1 MRKLKW
7 LFMICAMV
15 VLIGIGRTDVQAED
29 LITEDGFEYFIS
41 SPGEIEI
48 VNYHGS
54 AESIIIPAE
63 IDGKKV
69 KSVYLKHNENRDII
83 KHVTIS
89 EGILSLDNFAF
100 KDYHNLETVILPD
113 SLNAIGAGA
122 FLGCSNLKT
131 INLPENLTELDYDTF
146 KNCTSLKTIVLSNN
160 ITSIETDAFSNCS
173 SLETVILPH
182 SLTIICGEAFLNCS
196 KLNSIVLPDSLTEI
210 RMKAFYGCTSLKKLI
225 IPDSVTE
232 ISFRAFLVSDYK
244 QDGQTNYIYLDLY
257 GNPGSYAQTYASKYG
272 LNFSCLEHKN
282 IITDAGIPATC
293 TKTGTAA
300 GSYCTDCQTVISGRE
315 TIPAKGH
322 TWDNGTII
330 APPSTKSN
338 GTIMYF
344 CTACGFPKTETLPPL
359 GQTGTNPTP
368 GKPAHDLPKK
378 GSICRISG
386 GRYKVTKS
394 DLKNGTVECM
404 GISSSKVN
412 FTIPN
417 TVIMDGVTYKVTS
430 IGKNAFKNNKKLKKV
445 TIGSNITTIG
455 SNAFYG
461 CKNLINITVK
471 STKIKSVG
479 KNAFKGVKANAKI
492 KVPKS
497 KLSDYQK
504 KFKKKGQKS
513 TVKITK

>member
-63 IDGKKV
+63 VDGRKV
-69 KSVYLKHNENRDII
+69 TIVDLGDNKNRDTI

-89 EGILSLDNFAF
+89 EGIQSLSNYAF
-100 KDYHNLETVILPD
+100 DDYHNLETVVLPD

-131 INLPENLTELDYDTF
+131 INLPENLTELVHYTF
-146 KNCTSLKTIVLSNN
+146 KNCTSLKTITLSNN
-160 ITSIETDAFSNCS
+160 ITSIDIEAFSNCS

-196 KLNSIVLPDSLTEI
+196 KLNSIVLSDSLTEI

-232 ISFRAFLVSDYK
+232 ISYRAFLVSDYK

-257 GNPGSYAQTYASKYG
+257 GNPGSYAQAYAREYG

-282 IITDAGIPATC
+282 IVTDDGIPATC
-293 TKTGTAA
+293 TKIGTAA

-322 TWDNGTII
+322 TWDNGRII
-330 APPSTKSN
+330 TPPSTEST
-338 GTIMYF
+338 GTIIYF
-344 CTACGFPKTETLPPL
+344 CTVCRFPKTETLPPL
-359 GQTGTNPTP
+359 DQTGTNPTP
-368 GKPAHDLPKK
+368 EKPAPDLPKK
-378 GSICRISG
+378 GSLCRISG
-386 GRYKVTKS
+386 SRYKVTKS
-394 DLKNGTVECM
+394 GRTNGTVALAAAK
-404 GISSSKVN
+404 SSKSSFVV
-412 FTIPN
+412 PN
-417 TVIMDGVTYKVTS
+417 TVEIQGITFKVTS
-430 IGKNAFKNNKKLKKV
+430 IAKGAFKNNKKLKTV
-445 TIGSNITTIG
+445 TISSHVTSIG
-455 SNAFYG
+455 ADAFNG
-461 CKNLINITVK
+461 CKNLKTITIK
-471 STKIKSVG
+471 SKKLTSVG
-479 KNAFKGVKANAKI
+479 KNAFKGIKSNAKI
-492 KVPKS
+492 KVPS
-497 KLSDYQK
+497 KKLKHYQK
-504 KFKKKGQKS
+504 LLKKKGQKS
-513 TVKITK
+513 TVKITA